1 MHALYAPPSTEHS
14 NVAPASFDEKP
25 NVGVASLLGSAGFVP
40 IVVCGAIVSISTV
53 FEPTEVMLPTLS
65 SAIHLTVVTPSAERL
80 NEALAPA
87 TSMPFVTLSLLS
99 IAGSLPSVE

>member
-1 MHALYAPPSTEHS
+1 M
-14 NVAPASFDEKP
+14 
-25 NVGVASLLGSAGFVP
+25 LGSAGRLTVVWGDRP
-40 IVVCGAIVSISTV
+40 IRLSRAD
-53 FEPTEVMLPTLS
+53 EVMLPTLS

-87 TSMPFVTLSLLS
+87 TSVPFVTLSLLS